1 MKKREVIMNCIKG
14 ILCASISGALL
25 LPVTGCGR
33 SESDQHASSE
43 SSSGADTVRVRVE
56 SLASG
61 GLSLCRV
68 ESKVLMD
75 TLTIP
80 SRIIPSQ
87 DLEASVGS
95 LIQGRVREVFVK
107 LGDRVRKNQPLM
119 TLEGLE
125 IGELK
130 ARYVQASA
138 NLRYTEAKFNR
149 AKSLFEQNAAS
160 QKAMLEAQ
168 ADFEKARAEFS
179 AEDQKIHSVGM
190 ADDELIA
197 IAEGKTGLHSSGFMA
212 LRSPIDGVVSERNV
226 SIGQFVEPNSN
237 AFKIVDTRELWVDG
251 NLSEIDLSRVSMHTP
266 VALRVAAYPREVFR
280 GTIVYVG
287 TTVDAQSRS
296 IKVRATVGNVGRKLR
311 PEMFAEMLIPERRE
325 AGGFVIPSECVVK
338 DGEDSFVFRSIGGGA
353 FLRQRIQLG
362 EIRSASVIVLDGI
375 RAGDE
380 LVQNGTFIL
389 KSEMKKSTFGEEH

>member
-1 MKKREVIMNCIKG
+1 MKR
-14 ILCASISGALL
+14 ISGKLSALFFTVL
-25 LPVTGCGR
+25 LILAPGCGR
-33 SESDQHASSE
+33 SESDQHSASE
-43 SSSGADTVRVRVE
+43 SSSGPDTVRVRVE
-56 SLASG
+56 ALASG
-61 GLSLCRV
+61 GLSLYKVGSRV
-68 ESKVLMD
+68 MMD

-87 DLEASVGS
+87 DLEANVGS

-107 LGDRVRKNQPLM
+107 LGDRVKKNQPLM

-130 ARYVQASA
+130 ARYVQATA
-138 NLRYTEAKFNR
+138 NLKYAETKYNR

-160 QKAMLEAQ
+160 QKLLLEAR

-190 ADDELIA
+190 DDQELLA
-197 IAEGKTGLHSSGFMA
+197 IAEGKAALHSSGFMA
-212 LRSPIDGVVSERNV
+212 LRSPIDGVISERNV

-251 NLSEIDLSRVSMHTP
+251 NLSEIDLSRVSVNTR
-266 VALRVAAYPREVFR
+266 VALRVAAYPLEVFR

-296 IKVRATVGNVGRKLR
+296 IKVRATVLNSDRKLR

-325 AGGFVIPSECVVK
+325 ALGFVIPSECVVK
-338 DGEDSFVFRSIGGGA
+338 DGEESFVFKSIGEGA
-353 FLRQRIQLG
+353 FLRQSVRLG
-362 EIRSASVIVLDGI
+362 EVRSASVVVLDGI
-375 RAGDE
+375 IVGDN
-380 LVQNGTFIL
+380 LVQNGTFIM
-389 KSEMKKSTFGEEH
+389 KSEMKKGTFGGGE

>member
-1 MKKREVIMNCIKG
+1 MKRIKG
-14 ILCASISGALL
+14 MLPAFTFTTILILAM
-25 LPVTGCGR
+25 GCGR
-33 SESDQHASSE
+33 SEPDQHSSSE
-43 SSSGADTVRVRVE
+43 SSSGADTVRLRAE
-56 SLASG
+56 ALDSG

-68 ESKVLMD
+68 ESKVLLD

-80 SRIIPSQ
+80 SRIISSQ
-87 DLEASVGS
+87 DLEANVGS

-107 LGDRVRKNQPLM
+107 LGDPVQKNQPLM

-130 ARYVQASA
+130 AKYVQASA
-138 NLRYTEAKFNR
+138 NLRYAEAKFNR
-149 AKSLFEQNAAS
+149 AKSLYEQNAAS

-190 ADDELIA
+190 DDQELLA
-197 IAEGKTGLHSSGFMA
+197 IAEGKSGLHSSGSMA
-212 LRSPIDGVVSERNV
+212 LRSPIDGVISERNV

-251 NLSEIDLSRVSMHTP
+251 NLSEIDLSRVSVHTS
-266 VALRVAAYPREVFR
+266 VALRVAAYPKDLFR

-296 IKVRATVGNVGRKLR
+296 IKVRATVGNSSRKLR
-311 PEMFAEMLIPERRE
+311 PEMFAEMLIPERQ
-325 AGGFVIPSECVVK
+325 AAAGFVIPSECVVK
-338 DGEDSFVFRSIGGGA
+338 DGEDSFVFKSIGGGA
-353 FLRQRIQLG
+353 FLRRRVQLG
-362 EIRSASVIVLDGI
+362 EIRSASVVVLNGI
-375 RAGDE
+375 AAGDE